1 MGRNSKKIQT
11 LRSNNPPRGGP
22 GVLVVGD
29 TGRESKCRR
38 EALEILS
45 HYYFK
50 KENEESSK
58 QSGPINA
65 DDGNENEDK
74 RLTLE
79 EELALLQKGAS
90 ADAVLQSGTK
100 QKGGKGWQKSPFR
113 EYTTGCKG
121 TTFLMCTN
129 KDCELIKTTIST
141 AKAHHEK
148 LNADSQETPLSGT
161 KRANTDVE
169 DKSEDTVQV
178 SKKQKVENSTEKEEI
193 MKVEAT
199 QSTPEIKWD
208 PIQTVHDIF
217 EDVRN
222 NDTTAPRSRFVTR
235 LIPIQ
240 ATCFVSLEEIEAN
253 VGELIKT
260 FLIPLGID
268 NIKKLQEQGKLKGID
283 EYKALLPSF
292 KIDLKK
298 RHCNHIRRDTIIDM
312 IAKNIEAE
320 TSKFWEDHSE
330 LRSKLT
336 QDENKCPDL
345 FKVDLSNAKHTII
358 IEICRTLCGMA
369 VVENAKEYRNFNLL
383 TVQEETMKEKNEVE
397 N

>member
-1 MGRNSKKIQT
+1 MGRNSKKVQT

-29 TGRESKCRR
+29 TGRESKCKR

-50 KENEESSK
+50 NENEESSK
-58 QSGPINA
+58 QSGPITT
-65 DDGNENEDK
+65 DGGNGNEDK

-90 ADAVLQSGTK
+90 ADAVLQSDK

-141 AKAHHEK
+141 AKTHHEK
-148 LNADSQETPLSGT
+148 MNVKSQETPLSGT
-161 KRANTDVE
+161 KRASTDEE
-169 DKSEDTVQV
+169 DISEDTVQV
-178 SKKQKVENSTEKEEI
+178 SKKQKVESTTEKEEI
-193 MKVEAT
+193 SKGEAT
-199 QSTPEIKWD
+199 QCIPKNKWD

-268 NIKKLQEQGKLKGID
+268 NIKKLEEQGRLKGRD
-283 EYKALLPSF
+283 EYKSLLPSF

-298 RHCNHIRRDTIIDM
+298 RHCNQIRRNTIIDM
-312 IAKNIEAE
+312 IAKIIEAE

-330 LRSKLT
+330 LRSKLSE
-336 QDENKCPDL
+336 DENKCPDL

-383 TVQEETMKEKNEVE
+383 TVQEETMKEKSEIE

>member
-1 MGRNSKKIQT
+1 
-11 LRSNNPPRGGP
+11 
-22 GVLVVGD
+22 
-29 TGRESKCRR
+29 
-38 EALEILS
+38 
-45 HYYFK
+45 
-50 KENEESSK
+50 
-58 QSGPINA
+58 
-65 DDGNENEDK
+65 
-74 RLTLE
+74 
-79 EELALLQKGAS
+79 
-90 ADAVLQSGTK
+90 
-100 QKGGKGWQKSPFR
+100 
-113 EYTTGCKG
+113 
-121 TTFLMCTN
+121 MCTN

-148 LNADSQETPLSGT
+148 MNDDSQAETPLSGT
-161 KRANTDVE
+161 KRANTDEE

-178 SKKQKVENSTEKEEI
+178 SKKQKVENST
-193 MKVEAT
+193 AT
-199 QSTPEIKWD
+199 QSTPKNKWD
-208 PIQTVHDIF
+208 PIQTVRDIF

-260 FLIPLGID
+260 FLIPVGIH
-268 NIKKLQEQGKLKGID
+268 NMKKLQEQGRLNDRD

-312 IAKNIEAE
+312 IAKIIQTE
-320 TSKFWEDHSE
+320 TSKFWGDQSE
-330 LRSKLT
+330 LRSKLSE
-336 QDENKCPDL
+336 DENKCPDL

-383 TVQEETMKEKNEVE
+383 TVQEEETKKEKSEIE